1 MLTIRDDQMRV
12 LDEYALQD
20 FFRRACAFLREFAR
34 EDLARLDDAR
44 LLAGVK
50 ATYETAR
57 QHGVVGEQGVMRWMC
72 LHLMAGPKF
81 YDLPGV
87 DEALSSGRPVDD
99 VLRDIYERLAVL
111 ETRRGRLA

>member
-1 MLTIRDDQMRV
+1 MRA
-12 LDEYALQD
+12 LDEYALAD

-57 QHGVVGEQGVMRWMC
+57 QRGVVGEQGIMRWIS
-72 LHLMAGPKF
+72 LHLMAGPRF
-81 YDLPGV
+81 YELPSVG
-87 DEALSSGRPVDD
+87 EALASGRPVDD
-99 VLRDIYERLAVL
+99 VLRDIYERLAIL
-111 ETRRGRLA
+111 EMRRGMPV